1 MMLDYWSVSHDVE
14 VLGYICLYIYI
25 YIENISIIFRSDR
38 CLPGRQVRDQGR
50 GIRETF
56 GTLHVLRGEAWL
68 ATVDRILL
76 GRSLTIDGQYWEAN
90 QNGTLKMSWWKISDS
105 ANLGQWRQWQD
116 YVSYPAAVTFLIAID
131 PFLWVMIDSS
141 THHLEDW
148 CKKNATW
155 CNIID
160 RQIDR

>member
-56 GTLHVLRGEAWL
+56 GTLHVLRGEA
-68 ATVDRILL
+68 
-76 GRSLTIDGQYWEAN
+76 
-90 QNGTLKMSWWKISDS
+90 
-105 ANLGQWRQWQD
+105 
-116 YVSYPAAVTFLIAID
+116 
-131 PFLWVMIDSS
+131 
-141 THHLEDW
+141 
-148 CKKNATW
+148 
-155 CNIID
+155 
-160 RQIDR
+160 